1 LTGIDS
7 GWSRSE
13 PQIGGWTADSGDGG
27 ANDGERRCNCVLRR
41 TRALEDEH
49 GDDHKLL
56 WWLTHLHAKL

>member
-27 ANDGERRCNCVLRR
+27 ANDGERRCNYVLR
-41 TRALEDEH
+41 
-49 GDDHKLL
+49 
-56 WWLTHLHAKL
+56 